1 MSYSQNG
8 AARYRTLNAEGL
20 VAEASPA
27 KLVQIAFDNV
37 LAHLAVAQ
45 GCMRRIE
52 NNLPLADVIAK
63 GHAISKAVLLIGH
76 LNERLDL
83 ERGGE
88 VAANLRL
95 LYSYMLER
103 LTAANAS
110 NDADLVVEIAGLVRE
125 IKSGWD
131 RLVAEER

>member
-1 MSYSQNG
+1 MSYTQNG
-8 AARYRTLNAEGL
+8 AARYRTVNAQGL

-27 KLVQIAFDNV
+27 RLVQIAFDNV
-37 LAHLAVAQ
+37 LAHLAIAQ
-45 GCMRRIE
+45 GCMRRIQ
-52 NNLPLADVIAK
+52 NDLPLADVIAK
-63 GHAISKAVLLIGH
+63 GNAIGKAVLLIGH

-88 VAANLRL
+88 VATNLRL
-95 LYSYMLER
+95 LYTYMLER
-103 LTAANAS
+103 LTVANAT

-131 RLVAEER
+131 RLVAEGR

>member
-1 MSYSQNG
+1 MSYTQNG
-8 AARYRTLNAEGL
+8 AARYRAVNAQGL
-20 VAEASPA
+20 VADASPA

-37 LAHLAVAQ
+37 LAHLAIAQ

-52 NNLPLADVIAK
+52 NDLPLADVIAK
-63 GHAISKAVLLIGH
+63 GNAIGKAVLLIGH

-95 LYSYMLER
+95 LYTYMLER
-103 LTAANAS
+103 LTVANAK
-110 NDADLVVEIAGLVRE
+110 NDADLVVEVAGLVRE

-131 RLVAEER
+131 RLVAEGR

>member
-1 MSYSQNG
+1 MSYTQNG
-8 AARYRTLNAEGL
+8 AARYRTVNAEGL
-20 VAEASPA
+20 VAEASPSR
-27 KLVQIAFDNV
+27 LVQIAFDNV

-63 GHAISKAVLLIGH
+63 GNAISKAVLLIGH

-83 ERGGE
+83 ERGGD

-103 LTAANAS
+103 LTVANAN

-131 RLVAEER
+131 RLVAEGR

>member
-1 MSYSQNG
+1 MSYTQNG
-8 AARYRTLNAEGL
+8 AARYRTVNAQGM
-20 VAEASPA
+20 VTEASPA

-63 GHAISKAVLLIGH
+63 GNAISKAVLLIGH

-103 LTAANAS
+103 LTVANAN

-131 RLVAEER
+131 RLVAEGR

>member
-52 NNLPLADVIAK
+52 NDLPLADVIAK
-63 GHAISKAVLLIGH
+63 GNAIGKAVLLIGH

-88 VAANLRL
+88 VATNLRL
-95 LYSYMLER
+95 LYTYMLER
-103 LTAANAS
+103 LTVANAK
-110 NDADLVVEIAGLVRE
+110 NDADLVVEVAGLVRE

-131 RLVAEER
+131 RLVAEGR

>member
-131 RLVAEER
+131 RLVAEGR

>member
-131 RLVAEER
+131 RLVAEG

>member
-1 MSYSQNG
+1 MSYMQNG
-8 AARYRTLNAEGL
+8 AARYRAVNAQGL
-20 VAEASPA
+20 VSEASPA

-63 GHAISKAVLLIGH
+63 GNAISKAVLLIGH

-88 VAANLRL
+88 IAANLRI

-103 LTAANAS
+103 LTAANAN
-110 NDADLVVEIAGLVRE
+110 NDADLVVEVAGLVRE

-131 RLVAEER
+131 RVVEEGR